1 MEALLRRCINIDLG
15 KKKVILTVKMEI
27 EENKEK
33 DEDKINNEIN
43 KKIVEEGVEVLEDFE
58 IVE

>member
-15 KKKVILTVKMEI
+15 NKKVILTVKMEI